1 MDARS
6 HIVTVFGSS
15 RPRPGDPEYDQALE
29 LGAELAR
36 AGFLV
41 CNGGYGGIME
51 ASSRGA
57 RESGGKTIG
66 VVCSIFGNRPA
77 NAWTGET
84 MVTQTLM
91 ERLDRLVSLGEGY
104 VVLKGGTGTLL
115 EFSMVWELMNKKM
128 MHAKPIVLLGSFWE
142 GVVETLRSEL
152 AWEGLENCTHY
163 VTLTRTPAECA
174 GILKR
179 HLLHS

>member
-1 MDARS
+1 MAAPS

-15 RPRPGDPEYDQALE
+15 RPRPGDPEYDQALA
-29 LGAELAR
+29 LGGELAR
-36 AGFLV
+36 AGFVV

-57 RESGGKTIG
+57 REAGGKTIG
-66 VVCSIFGNRPA
+66 VVCSIFGDRPA
-77 NAWTGET
+77 NAWTEET
-84 MVTQTLM
+84 TVTQTLL

-128 MHAKPIVLLGSFWE
+128 MHTKPIVLLGRFWE

-163 VTLTRTPAECA
+163 VTLTRTPTECA

-179 HLLHS
+179 HLLHT